1 MDYERIIM
9 DTNKLCRGC
18 FTELLNTEKRCPYC
32 GFDMEEYERDRRPD
46 VYALCAA
53 MYKMM
58 TGKTPDDLFIRADD
72 NRSSEK
78 LMSGTR
84 KTLKTNFY

>member
-1 MDYERIIM
+1 M
-9 DTNKLCRGC
+9 
-18 FTELLNTEKRCPYC
+18 
-32 GFDMEEYERDRRPD
+32 
-46 VYALCAA
+46 YALCAA

-78 LMSGTR
+78 LMNGTR